1 MCSSCGCRDA
11 EEFAAYDDTI
21 SDRQEWL
28 IGELGGKVDKS
39 MNRSEASDYIKELQG
54 KKSGTWKDAESFGA
68 ENEPDVFVE
77 ERIVSILQNAD
88 ESLLRDIMRYNL
100 GGSDGP
106 FGASDSRDDVL
117 TAIEM
122 ELRNADRATLDEI
135 DRMLYKVSQSKG
147 AGLGAESCGNC
158 GNALVMNAEGEHHC
172 GCGTETQNAE
182 TFEARTYR
190 KGERRNRRSMRK
202 SRRNAN
208 LRAMK
213 RQKGMMRMAAET
225 DSEAVEQTDANMVSE
240 GSVEAFYGGGAKV
253 SVSGDNIMPTSNPSV
268 DEAFDVGNQVGLDIA
283 EQEVMN
289 VNPSVEVNYGAEAFE
304 SEYDEILHDEAEV
317 MWWGTYTGTINVP
330 TKQGKQYYANFD
342 IVEDPD
348 FSAEN
353 FNADEVAYAVMWEG
367 KEDDNDGLIYGIE
380 YMDGDMVS
388 DVEWF
393 ATAQERDAELKS
405 YIEEFGAETFGAEKR
420 YRYGDRYITRDSKG
434 RFKKNVNVGRSL
446 AADRRRKAKTK
457 VTGKGQGGVGDYE
470 AEDIVESLQNRSQRV
485 GFSMNGWVAS
495 VLVIGAS
502 FFAGRRFE
510 KR

>member
-1 MCSSCGCRDA
+1 MMD
-11 EEFAAYDDTI
+11 
-21 SDRQEWL
+21 
-28 IGELGGKVDKS
+28 
-39 MNRSEASDYIKELQG
+39 
-54 KKSGTWKDAESFGA
+54 
-68 ENEPDVFVE
+68 
-77 ERIVSILQNAD
+77 
-88 ESLLRDIMRYNL
+88 NL

-122 ELRNADRATLDEI
+122 RLRNANREKLDKI
-135 DRMLYKVSQSKG
+135 DRMLYELNERKSS
-147 AGLGAESCGNC
+147 GLG
-158 GNALVMNAEGEHHC
+158 
-172 GCGTETQNAE
+172 AE

-213 RQKGMMRMAAET
+213 RHKGMMRMAAET

-268 DEAFDVGNQVGLDIA
+268 NEAFDVGNQVGLDIA

-304 SEYDEILHDEAEV
+304 ANSDSARLNELYRFENEVYKLDSDLYTRAMDIAEEGMDGRDDDTSRLNILLRFENEVYKMDSDILNQAYRKVDEMMGAESFEAEYDEILHDEAEV
-317 MWWGTYTGTINVP
+317 TWWGTYTGTINVP
-330 TKQGKQYYANFD
+330 TEKGKRYYANFD
-342 IVEDPD
+342 IVED
-348 FSAEN
+348 
-353 FNADEVAYAVMWEG
+353 
-367 KEDDNDGLIYGIE
+367 
-380 YMDGDMVS
+380 S
-388 DVEWF
+388 D
-393 ATAQERDAELKS
+393 
-405 YIEEFGAETFGAEKR
+405 FGAESFEAEKR

-434 RFKKNVNVGRSL
+434 RFKKNVDVGRSL

-457 VTGKGQGGVGDYE
+457 VTGEGQGGVGDYE

>member
-1 MCSSCGCRDA
+1 MCSSFGCRDA
-11 EEFAAYDDTI
+11 ENFEAAKSYEFYVAHGKTEDPNFAEVHEYFETWDEAYKEANRLSRFTDGEYVFVISELGHLKFAPLTKKVIEVIEPQSKDYFGAYDDSI

-54 KKSGTWKDAESFGA
+54 KESGTWKD
-68 ENEPDVFVE
+68 
-77 ERIVSILQNAD
+77 
-88 ESLLRDIMRYNL
+88 
-100 GGSDGP
+100 
-106 FGASDSRDDVL
+106 
-117 TAIEM
+117 
-122 ELRNADRATLDEI
+122 
-135 DRMLYKVSQSKG
+135 
-147 AGLGAESCGNC
+147 AESCGNC

-172 GCGTETQNAE
+172 GCGTEAQGAE

-304 SEYDEILHDEAEV
+304 ANSDSARLNELYRFENEVYKLDSDLYTRAMDIAEEGMGGRDDDATRLNILLRFENEVYKMDSDILNQAYRKVDE
-317 MWWGTYTGTINVP
+317 M
-330 TKQGKQYYANFD
+330 
-342 IVEDPD
+342 
-348 FSAEN
+348 
-353 FNADEVAYAVMWEG
+353 M
-367 KEDDNDGLIYGIE
+367 
-380 YMDGDMVS
+380 
-388 DVEWF
+388 
-393 ATAQERDAELKS
+393 
-405 YIEEFGAETFGAEKR
+405 GAESFEAEKR
-420 YRYGDRYITRDSKG
+420 YRYGNRYITRDSKG
-434 RFKKNVNVGRSL
+434 RFKKNVDVGRSL
-446 AADRRRKAKTK
+446 AADRRQKAKTK
-457 VTGKGQGGVGDYE
+457 VSGEGQGGVGDYE

-495 VLVIGAS
+495 ILVIGAS